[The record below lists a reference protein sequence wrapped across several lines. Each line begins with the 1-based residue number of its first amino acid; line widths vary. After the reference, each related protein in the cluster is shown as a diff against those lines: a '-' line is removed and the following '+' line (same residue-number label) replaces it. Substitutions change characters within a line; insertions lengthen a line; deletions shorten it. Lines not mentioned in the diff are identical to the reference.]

1 MQTKSTAI
9 NRNETKMHKIKTFF
23 NKNKNN
29 LKENSQLVLNSMRF
43 KNYYNFFFFR
53 LFKKQIL
60 CLKIKS
66 LHIYIF
72 FPTIESYVL
81 TLFSFS
87 FFVKRKLVFF
97 SFFFCNKLMHV
108 GKKKKKHKMQI

>member
-43 KNYYNFFFFR
+43 KNYYNFFF
-53 LFKKQIL
+53 LPTVQKTNIMFKNQKFTY
-60 CLKIKS
+60 
-66 LHIYIF
+66 IY
-72 FPTIESYVL
+72 
-81 TLFSFS
+81 
-87 FFVKRKLVFF
+87 FF
-97 SFFFCNKLMHV
+97 SYN
-108 GKKKKKHKMQI
+108 